1 MGKDAGAK
9 SLQAAIEMMPCIFD
23 RLSGLFRNFSKT
35 IALEEVEFQCAPLVW
50 RKLISKPIEELSG
63 VYVID

>member
-9 SLQAAIEMMPCIFD
+9 PLQAAIEMMSCIFD
-23 RLSGLFRNFSKT
+23 RLSRLFRNFSKT
-35 IALEEVEFQCAPLVW
+35 IALKEVEFQCALLV
-50 RKLISKPIEELSG
+50 RSKLISKPVEELSG